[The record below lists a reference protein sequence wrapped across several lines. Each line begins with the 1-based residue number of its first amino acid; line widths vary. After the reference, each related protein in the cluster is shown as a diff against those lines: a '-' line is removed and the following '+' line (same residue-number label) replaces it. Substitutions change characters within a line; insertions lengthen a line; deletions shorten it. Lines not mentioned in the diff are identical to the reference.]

1 MENTVRELHEEFK
14 GFRVTGR
21 AIGDKPPYQA
31 AGRVQRDF
39 DPLGWGSI
47 DQPIELSD
55 EFETEREAAEAGL
68 NAAKLW
74 VINNPDAHPRK
85 AWSRDH

>member
-1 MENTVRELHEEFK
+1 MDDTVRELHEVFK

-21 AIGDKPPYQA
+21 AIGYNPPYQA

-47 DQPIELSD
+47 DQPIELSGQYK
-55 EFETEREAAEAGL
+55 TEREAAAAGL
-68 NAAKLW
+68 EAAKLW
-74 VINNPDAHPRK
+74 VVSNPDAHPRK
-85 AWSRDH
+85 A